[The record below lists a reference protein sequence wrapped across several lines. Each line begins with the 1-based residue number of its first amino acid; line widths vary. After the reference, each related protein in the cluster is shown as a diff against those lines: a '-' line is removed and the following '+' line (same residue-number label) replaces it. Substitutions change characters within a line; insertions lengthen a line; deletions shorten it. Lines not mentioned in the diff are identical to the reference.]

1 MEEEIKI
8 EKPKEDKMMWVEK
21 YRPESLKDLISHEE
35 IISTIS
41 NLVKANKLPHLLFHG
56 PPGFF

>member
-1 MEEEIKI
+1 
-8 EKPKEDKMMWVEK
+8 MMWVEK

-56 PPGFF
+56 PPGKDLKKK